1 MKRMLSMAITVIT
14 VAATAS
20 CTSNTEATLTG
31 QIKGLKDNFILFGGV
46 LNPKMD
52 TITVNNDGTFHAKFA
67 LTEPKTDYI
76 LIMNPKSGFKIYLE
90 PNRKLNCQVEP
101 YDTLISGQQVTLC
114 HVQFTGDNVDCNE
127 FLNNDRLNFYT
138 VQGEALEET
147 ITKKLSFAQFQ
158 KNLGERV
165 ETIKKEIEKL
175 SNPQFVEA
183 TKTDYDKKYQA
194 TLDFYGEFMPQQD
207 EDYKAYLTS
216 ADLNDLANKAK
227 ASMYAKYYQKF
238 EIPASTEDA
247 HIAYLHLLP
256 KLFTNHA
263 VVCAL
268 ADEKITGI
276 ISQAPGNL
284 EEIFSVYKEV
294 KETDPIPTEI
304 QEQFN
309 RFNAM
314 SAGKQAV
321 DFDLYDVEGNKVM
334 LSDLKGKFVYMDC
347 WATWCGP
354 CKAQIPYMEKL
365 YEHYKNNP
373 NIVLVSV
380 SLDKTTKPWL
390 AMLEKDKPGWP
401 QYIVKDEFKSKLCT
415 AYSITGI
422 PRFMMFDKESN
433 VISLNAPRP
442 SSEDIIRFIDE
453 ALKH

>member
-1 MKRMLSMAITVIT
+1 
-14 VAATAS
+14 
-20 CTSNTEATLTG
+20 
-31 QIKGLKDNFILFGGV
+31 
-46 LNPKMD
+46 
-52 TITVNNDGTFHAKFA
+52 
-67 LTEPKTDYI
+67 
-76 LIMNPKSGFKIYLE
+76 
-90 PNRKLNCQVEP
+90 
-101 YDTLISGQQVTLC
+101 
-114 HVQFTGDNVDCNE
+114 
-127 FLNNDRLNFYT
+127 
-138 VQGEALEET
+138 
-147 ITKKLSFAQFQ
+147 
-158 KNLGERV
+158 
-165 ETIKKEIEKL
+165 
-175 SNPQFVEA
+175 
-183 TKTDYDKKYQA
+183 
-194 TLDFYGEFMPQQD
+194 
-207 EDYKAYLTS
+207 
-216 ADLNDLANKAK
+216 
-227 ASMYAKYYQKF
+227 
-238 EIPASTEDA
+238 
-247 HIAYLHLLP
+247 
-256 KLFTNHA
+256 
-263 VVCAL
+263 
-268 ADEKITGI
+268 
-276 ISQAPGNL
+276 
-284 EEIFSVYKEV
+284 
-294 KETDPIPTEI
+294 
-304 QEQFN
+304 
-309 RFNAM
+309 M